1 MCQRQRQSQKKD
13 NVDDND
19 ANNDDNDNPGSPA
32 HNDADEPES
41 DLGLEDEDVLN
52 ESLDSPRHYALR
64 RWLVNTALKITS
76 EKQRLREET

>member
-1 MCQRQRQSQKKD
+1 MI
-13 NVDDND
+13 
-19 ANNDDNDNPGSPA
+19 
-32 HNDADEPES
+32 